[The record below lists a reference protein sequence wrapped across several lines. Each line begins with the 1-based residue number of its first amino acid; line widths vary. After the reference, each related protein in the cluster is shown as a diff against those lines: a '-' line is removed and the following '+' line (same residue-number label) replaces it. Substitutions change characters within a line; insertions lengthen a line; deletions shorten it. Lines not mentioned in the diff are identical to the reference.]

1 MTGYAYSDAVAISAR
16 KRLLSKSKLLS
27 MAECPSADDALSI
40 LIGGGFGLGEE
51 AEGAV
56 EYEKLVVVENRR
68 LRELIFEYVGNRDF
82 IAYCYLKGDFFNAD
96 VAVRR
101 IILGLESVKY
111 TDDAI
116 TPIEKIEAYVRGES
130 KDLPSRL
137 AKTVDELVALC
148 RDGKATGKTLS
159 EMGFKGY
166 YACALK
172 TIKNRLIRDFVVTE
186 IDCANVSAYFRCNS
200 VEDAERGY
208 IDGGKLKKQKL
219 SAIFSK
225 SAERTRSAFLF
236 TPYYKMIDACVTA
249 REDGK
254 PLTVLEKLVDDYPVK
269 KIDGVKYEV
278 TGIVPWLS
286 YYLYKRAELKN
297 VRTVM
302 SGKLAKA
309 ESELIAGRLR
319 RVYGE

>member
-1 MTGYAYSDAVAISAR
+1 MIGYAYSDAVAISAR

-27 MAECPSADDALSI
+27 MAESPSADDALSI
-40 LIGGGFGLGEE
+40 LIGSGFGLGEE
-51 AEGAV
+51 IDGV
-56 EYEKLVVVENRR
+56 VDYEKLVVAENRR

-82 IAYCYLKGDFFNAD
+82 ISYCYLKGDFFNAD
-96 VAVRR
+96 AAVRR
-101 IILGLESVKY
+101 IVLGLESVRY
-111 TDDAI
+111 TDDSI

-130 KDLPSRL
+130 KDLPLRL
-137 AKTVDELVALC
+137 AKTVDELVAVC
-148 RDGKATGKTLS
+148 RSGKATGKTLS
-159 EMGFKGY
+159 DIVVKDY

-172 TIKNRLIRDFVVTE
+172 TIKNRLIRDFIVSE
-186 IDCANVSAYFRCNS
+186 IDCANVSSYFRCNS
-200 VEDAERGY
+200 VEDAEQGY

-225 SAERTRSAFLF
+225 SAERIRSAFLF
-236 TPYYKMIDACVTA
+236 TPYYEIIDACVTA
-249 REDGK
+249 REEGK

-269 KIDGVKYEV
+269 MVDGVKYEV

-309 ESELIAGRLR
+309 ESELITWRLR